1 MAKGLY
7 ANINARK
14 KAGTSRTKKKSTI
27 SKKAYSN
34 MKKGFP
40 KKKRWL
46 MEENI
51 NRMQLQLDKHSGQI
65 AKLFSKIDDT
75 NLCIQKI
82 KTSLLQIKWG
92 I

>member
-1 MAKGLY
+1 
-7 ANINARK
+7 
-14 KAGTSRTKKKSTI
+14 
-27 SKKAYSN
+27 
-34 MKKGFP
+34 
-40 KKKRWL
+40 

-82 KTSLLQIKWG
+82 NNSLMQIKWAVYGALGWYFITEIG
-92 I
+92 IIEAMRLAI

>member
-1 MAKGLY
+1 
-7 ANINARK
+7 
-14 KAGTSRTKKKSTI
+14 
-27 SKKAYSN
+27 
-34 MKKGFP
+34 
-40 KKKRWL
+40 

-82 KTSLLQIKWG
+82 NTSLMQIKWG
-92 I
+92 VYGALGWYFITEIGFMETIGLAF

>member
-1 MAKGLY
+1 
-7 ANINARK
+7 
-14 KAGTSRTKKKSTI
+14 
-27 SKKAYSN
+27 
-34 MKKGFP
+34 
-40 KKKRWL
+40 

-82 KTSLLQIKWG
+82 NTSLMQIKWG
-92 I
+92 VYGALALYFITEIGFMEAIGLAL

>member
-1 MAKGLY
+1 
-7 ANINARK
+7 
-14 KAGTSRTKKKSTI
+14 
-27 SKKAYSN
+27 
-34 MKKGFP
+34 
-40 KKKRWL
+40 

-82 KTSLLQIKWG
+82 NTSLMQIKWG
-92 I
+92 VYGALGWYFITQVGIIEAMRLAI